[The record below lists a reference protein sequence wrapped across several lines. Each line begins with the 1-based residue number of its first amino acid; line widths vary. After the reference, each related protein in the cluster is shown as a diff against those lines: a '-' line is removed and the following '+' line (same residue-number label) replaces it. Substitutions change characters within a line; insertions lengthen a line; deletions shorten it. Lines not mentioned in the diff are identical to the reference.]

1 MKNDRRVS
9 RMKKDKK
16 ELFYGQ
22 YWPYG
27 VGCDDFTAY
36 AFESEKARE
45 KWLSQYA
52 YEEEKGNPMAC
63 TATYEEMQHAYGNNF
78 CVLADGSVCSRLEA
92 VELNR
97 LDGVEYF

>member
-1 MKNDRRVS
+1 M
-9 RMKKDKK
+9 MKKDKK
-16 ELFYGQ
+16 GLFYGQ

-36 AFESEKARE
+36 AFESETARE

-52 YEEEKGNPMAC
+52 YEEEKGNPVAC

-78 CVLADGSVCSRLEA
+78 CVLVGGDVCSRLDA
-92 VELNR
+92 VKLNR

>member
-1 MKNDRRVS
+1 M
-9 RMKKDKK
+9 MKKDKK

-22 YWPYG
+22 CWPYG
-27 VGCDDFTAY
+27 VGCGTFMAH
-36 AFESEKARE
+36 AFESETARE
-45 KWLSQYA
+45 TWLNQYA
-52 YEEEKGNPMAC
+52 YEEETGNPVAC

>member
-1 MKNDRRVS
+1 
-9 RMKKDKK
+9 MKKDKK

-22 YWPYG
+22 CWPYG
-27 VGCDDFTAY
+27 VGCGTFMAH
-36 AFESEKARE
+36 AFESETARE
-45 KWLSQYA
+45 TWLNQYA
-52 YEEEKGNPMAC
+52 YEEETGNSVAC
-63 TATYEEMQHAYGNNF
+63 VATYEEMQHAYGNNF